1 MLLLDAGNVVF
12 GGDKVSRSVRGAVL
26 IEGMNLLGYQ
36 AMNLAGED
44 AGWGLD
50 VARQRAAEAQFPI
63 ISANVV
69 LSGTQQPLFE
79 PYTILQ
85 VDGVPVAILGLADTE
100 APPEYRRPLPSGE
113 TLGFLD
119 PIETTR
125 KYMPE
130 LQEQADI
137 VIVLSHLGFDADVRL
152 AKAVEGI
159 DVILGGL
166 SRKWEGVP
174 YTPPGTQT
182 VISQAGY
189 RGEWIGRLDM
199 TFDTEGRIT
208 QCQGG
213 PVALEAQYTD
223 DPDMATLLL
232 RWADRAQQAAQATR
246 SPGK

>member
-12 GGDKVSRSVRGAVL
+12 GGDKVSRTVRGAAL
-26 IEGMNLLGYQ
+26 IDGMNLLGYQ

-50 VARQRAAEAQFPI
+50 VARQRAAEAKFPM

-69 LSGTQQPLFE
+69 VSGTQQPLFE
-79 PYTILQ
+79 PYTVIQ
-85 VDGVPVAILGLADTE
+85 VDGVPIAILGLADTE
-100 APPEYRRPLPSGE
+100 VPREYRRPLPSGE
-113 TLGFLD
+113 VLDYLD

-125 KYMPE
+125 KHLPE
-130 LQEQADI
+130 MQKRADI
-137 VIVLSHLGFDADVRL
+137 IIVLSHLGFEADVRL
-152 AKAVEGI
+152 AKGVEGI

-189 RGEWIGRLDM
+189 RGEWIGRLDLQ
-199 TFDTEGRIT
+199 FDAEGRIT
-208 QCQGG
+208 AQKGG
-213 PVALEAQYTD
+213 PVPLEAQYTD

-232 RWADRAQQAAQATR
+232 RWADRAQQAQATR
-246 SPGK
+246 AAGQ

>member
-12 GGDKVSRSVRGAVL
+12 GGEKLSRTVRGAVF
-26 IEGMNLLGYQ
+26 IDGMNLLGYQ

-69 LSGTQQPLFE
+69 VSGTQQPLFE
-79 PYTILQ
+79 PYTVIQ
-85 VDGVPVAILGLADTE
+85 VDGVPIAILGLADTE
-100 APPEYRRPLPSGE
+100 VPREYRRPLPSGE
-113 TLGFLD
+113 ILDYLD
-119 PIETTR
+119 PIETA
-125 KYMPE
+125 KQYLPE
-130 LQEQADI
+130 MQEQADI
-137 VIVLSHLGFDADVRL
+137 IVILSHLGFEADVRL

-189 RGEWIGRLDM
+189 RGEWIGRLDLQ
-199 TFDTEGRIT
+199 FDAEGRIAE
-208 QCQGG
+208 QQGG
-213 PVALEAQYTD
+213 PIPLEAQYTD

-232 RWADRAQQAAQATR
+232 RWADRAQQAQATR
-246 SPGK
+246 AAGQ